1 MTVTSLLI
9 LERGFQGLKT
19 HCRAAGGGR
28 KGVSC
33 TGSLPCTHW
42 GRKHPRAALLGHS
55 GFAAISWH
63 ARTLFPQTSLGK
75 LLVHTS
81 TQDYHPKP
89 LVFAAFLPPAAMLP
103 SAPSS
108 SEEHS
113 HQRSPAGCCKPHA
126 VPRQGC
132 HLSRCLPQPHMAREG
147 GEDSVGK
154 GPSGIS
160 QQRQSKSNL

>member
-9 LERGFQGLKT
+9 LERGCQGLKT
-19 HCRAAGGGR
+19 HCRAAGGSR
-28 KGVSC
+28 NGVSS
-33 TGSLPCTHW
+33 TGSLPCTHR
-42 GRKHPRAALLGHS
+42 GRKHPSAALSGHS
-55 GFAAISWH
+55 VFAAILWH
-63 ARTLFPQTSLGK
+63 ARTLFPQTTLGK
-75 LLVHTS
+75 PLVHTS
-81 TQDYHPKP
+81 TQDYPPKP

-113 HQRSPAGCCKPHA
+113 HQRSRAGCCEPHA

-132 HLSRCLPQPHMAREG
+132 HLSCCLPQPHTAGEA

>member
-33 TGSLPCTHW
+33 TGSLPCTHR

-63 ARTLFPQTSLGK
+63 ARTLFSQTSLGK

-81 TQDYHPKP
+81 THDYHPKP
-89 LVFAAFLPPAAMLP
+89 LVFAAFLPP
-103 SAPSS
+103 SCHAPICSLLLRRA
-108 SEEHS
+108 
-113 HQRSPAGCCKPHA
+113 QPPA
-126 VPRQGC
+126 VPRRMLQATRCPSAG
-132 HLSRCLPQPHMAREG
+132 LSPLPLPPAATH
-147 GEDSVGK
+147 GK
-154 GPSGIS
+154 GGRRR
-160 QQRQSKSNL
+160 QRGEGALRHFTAATE